1 MAFYE
6 TLERNIRP
14 FWNSQ
19 YSENPKKFNEE
30 VAERN
35 QFFKEKKKDLEQLK
49 KRSQKKALEQTAKL
63 SENPQQWLSKAV
75 VESIR
80 NF

>member
-35 QFFKEKKKDLEQLK
+35 QFFKEKKNLLFQEG
-49 KRSQKKALEQTAKL
+49 
-63 SENPQQWLSKAV
+63 SKI
-75 VESIR
+75 SIKTPKSWR
-80 NF
+80 KNLR